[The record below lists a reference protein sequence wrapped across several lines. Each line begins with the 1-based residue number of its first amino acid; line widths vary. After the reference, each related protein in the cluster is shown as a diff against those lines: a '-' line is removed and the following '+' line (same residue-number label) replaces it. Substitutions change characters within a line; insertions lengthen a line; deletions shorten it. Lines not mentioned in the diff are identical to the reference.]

1 MIRFT
6 QGTFSKRIQR
16 SKPFWLMSKK
26 KADCLF
32 IVITIRRE
40 NLNCSFNSLEL
51 EHVHSSCLPKI
62 KKKPTKKEN
71 DVFVESN
78 GYFSAD
84 SKAFFSL

>member
-1 MIRFT
+1 
-6 QGTFSKRIQR
+6 
-16 SKPFWLMSKK
+16 MSKK
-26 KADCLF
+26 RVDCLF

-51 EHVHSSCLPKI
+51 EHLHSSCLAKI

-78 GYFSAD
+78 GYFSVD

>member
-1 MIRFT
+1 
-6 QGTFSKRIQR
+6 
-16 SKPFWLMSKK
+16 MSKK
-26 KADCLF
+26 KVDRLF

-71 DVFVESN
+71 DVFVVPS
-78 GYFSAD
+78 GYFSVD
-84 SKAFFSL
+84 SKTFFLL